1 MAYRAWE
8 LWKTN
13 GDGVGT
19 IQVQDINPGLGPL
32 RRRRSRRPPIRSFS
46 RRMTALT
53 AANCRSS
60 RWRDVSLQEQIDQLL
75 LLLSAA
81 TTSRPPLVVLLQTA
95 RRLITMGN
103 SQGNLTAARAQLM
116 NFIAEVERLIAKG
129 DMAPDKGA
137 PLLQGAQDILEQ
149 IEGNH
154 PVRQPLPETR
164 KTRSNRPAR
173 KSSAGSSA
181 A

>member
-1 MAYRAWE
+1 
-8 LWKTN
+8 
-13 GDGVGT
+13 
-19 IQVQDINPGLGPL
+19 
-32 RRRRSRRPPIRSFS
+32 
-46 RRMTALT
+46 MTALT
-53 AANCRSS
+53 AAHCRSS
-60 RWRDVSLQEQIDQLL
+60 RWRDVSLREQIDQLL

-137 PLLQGAQDILEQ
+137 PLLQGAQIFSSRLKAT
-149 IEGNH
+149 
-154 PVRQPLPETR
+154 TR
-164 KTRSNRPAR
+164 
-173 KSSAGSSA
+173 
-181 A
+181 